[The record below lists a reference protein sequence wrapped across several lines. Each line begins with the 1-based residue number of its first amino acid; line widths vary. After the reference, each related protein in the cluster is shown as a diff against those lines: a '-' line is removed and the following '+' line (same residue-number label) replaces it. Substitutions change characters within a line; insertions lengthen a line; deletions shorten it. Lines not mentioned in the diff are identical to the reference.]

1 MSAGT
6 PLASGG
12 MLGFLRRPV
21 RKTARGAATCPISN
35 ASFLEGESAGLETDY
50 ENAID
55 SQLRRMGIDPAC
67 VHVRACTVG
76 RTPGGF
82 DVVAGFLT
90 LVQWE
95 KTSGVR
101 LMLGMPSLEKRVR
114 RFASATW
121 LADYSAFGGL
131 WLTVSEK
138 LDISAELRALLRQS
152 ASRAT
157 EEDAAY
163 DVSESLPA

>member
-12 MLGFLRRPV
+12 MLGFLKRST
-21 RKTARGAATCPISN
+21 KKAGRGAAACPISN

-55 SQLRRMGIDPAC
+55 SQLRRMGIDPSC
-67 VHVRACTVG
+67 VHVRVCTVG

-82 DVVAGFLT
+82 DIVAGFLT

-95 KTSGVR
+95 RTSGVR

-114 RFASATW
+114 RFAGATW
-121 LADYSAFGGL
+121 LADYSSFGGL
-131 WLTVSEK
+131 WLAVSEK
-138 LDISAELRALLRQS
+138 LDISGDLRTLLRQS
-152 ASRAT
+152 APASA
-157 EEDAAY
+157 EPEAAFG
-163 DVSESLPA
+163 VGESLPA